1 MNSELRT
8 RLMDY
13 LDGLLE
19 PEAEAAVVELLAG
32 DEEAVAELERVK
44 HLRAAIYKPGKVPE
58 PHGALK
64 ERVFREIGEAPRRL
78 HVMRHVA
85 SFAAGVLTT
94 FGLLS
99 LPWGPPDPAEVSL
112 PSSTERA
119 PRTASAHPVEMVEM
133 VLPEFDHGESDF
145 DAVATVEY
153 QDRLPGYYDEPDAP
167 AEFARR
173 IR

>member
-64 ERVFREIGEAPRRL
+64 ERVFREIGEAPRRR

-99 LPWGPPDPAEVSL
+99 LL
-112 PSSTERA
+112 FLLIHQRNLSTTSRPICRLSTNSNA
-119 PRTASAHPVEMVEM
+119 
-133 VLPEFDHGESDF
+133 
-145 DAVATVEY
+145 AT
-153 QDRLPGYYDEPDAP
+153 
-167 AEFARR
+167 
-173 IR
+173 